1 MTARRW
7 RSAVRWTA
15 PIALVVSAS
24 LLAAP
29 AASARFSARKAIWGP
44 DARHGHSLWPT
55 YHRLGIGIYETALDW
70 SVVAPERPRHPDDPN
85 GRGVIVPRRPHHPHH
100 PRGRRPP
107 HHRRRPAP
115 RAYDWPPSLTRTIA
129 RAKRYHVQIAIQL
142 WRAPR
147 WASGHRETRWAPRH
161 ASDFAAFA
169 TAAARRYPSVHL
181 WMIWGEPNRRGDF
194 KPLAAAKPGT
204 RLTARQARGPHIYA
218 GLLAAA
224 YHALKRVNPR
234 NLVIGGMTFT
244 GGTIDTEQ
252 WIENL
257 KLPDGRTPPLDM
269 YGHNPFGYRRPDLS
283 DPPSPDGEVD
293 LSDLGRLSALVDR
306 VLGHGRR
313 VPLFLSEYTIPT
325 HRNAEFPYWVDPQLQ
340 ASWLSS
346 AFAVVHALP
355 QVYALGWIHLFD
367 KPPIFGGL
375 EYAGGRP
382 KPAFSVFA
390 AAHP

>member
-1 MTARRW
+1 MTARRG
-7 RSAVRWTA
+7 RVAVRSTI
-15 PIALVVSAS
+15 PLALAAC
-24 LLAAP
+24 LLAATP
-29 AASARFSARKAIWGP
+29 ASARFSARKAIWGP
-44 DARHGHSLWPT
+44 DVRHGRSLWPT
-55 YHRLGIGIYETALDW
+55 YHRLGIGIYETDLDW
-70 SVVAPERPRHPDDPN
+70 SVVAPRPRRHRHDP
-85 GRGVIVPRRPHHPHH
+85 RVRRAAD
-100 PRGRRPP
+100 
-107 HHRRRPAP
+107 HRRLPAR
-115 RAYDWPPSLTRTIA
+115 RAYDWPQSLTRTIA
-129 RAKRYHVQIAIQL
+129 RARRYHVQVAIEL

-147 WASGHRETRWAPRH
+147 WANGHRSTAWAPRH

-194 KPLAAAKPGT
+194 MPLTAAKPGT

-224 YHALKRVNPR
+224 YHALKRVNRR

-293 LSDLGRLSALVDR
+293 FSDLGRLSALVDR
-306 VLGHGRR
+306 VLGHGHR

-367 KPPIFGGL
+367 EPRRIYGGL
-375 EYAGGRP
+375 EYADGRP
-382 KPAFSVFA
+382 KPAFGVFA
-390 AAHP
+390 RARP